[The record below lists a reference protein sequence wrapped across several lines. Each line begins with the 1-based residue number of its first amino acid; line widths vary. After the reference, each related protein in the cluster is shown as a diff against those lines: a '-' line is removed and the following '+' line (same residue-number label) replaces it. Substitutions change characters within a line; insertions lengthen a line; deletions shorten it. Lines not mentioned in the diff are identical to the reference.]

1 LSDIG
6 ITEFDLNR
14 GDYIEA
20 FFDLSTCEADPNNPK
35 KQNVLSLG
43 QDIKT
48 WSSNGKYNLH
58 FYYPDD
64 VESMMMRYSFT
75 IGQKA
80 PGKSYTKRLMGK
92 AYVTDL
98 ANTVIRLDKDGLW
111 IDGVLLS

>member
-75 IGQKA
+75 IG
-80 PGKSYTKRLMGK
+80 
-92 AYVTDL
+92 
-98 ANTVIRLDKDGLW
+98 
-111 IDGVLLS
+111 